1 MKKLPFLP
9 LLFLAVFIV
18 SCSGKTA
25 VKPTSEGFNAERSF
39 ARANKLLED
48 KDYKEARKVLTEI
61 KNRGLSKKF
70 APLAELKIAD
80 SYVKEDEP
88 ELAAAEYKKFIE
100 MFPDHRLASY
110 AQYQI
115 AMIYFN
121 QIEGPE
127 RGYSGAAQAL
137 AEFEKLKRDYPRNPY
152 RDIVNLR
159 IQKCKDT
166 IADYEFLVGKFYMDK
181 DSYNAAIGRFA
192 GLIAKYPN
200 YKNMD
205 TVLLDLGISYKEKGR
220 NDKAAEY
227 FRRLLDRYPNSPL
240 ARRAKK
246 QLASVEHGGK

>member
-1 MKKLPFLP
+1 MLP
-9 LLFLAVFIV
+9 LFFLVVFIV

-25 VKPTSEGFNAERSF
+25 VKPTEEGFNAERSF

-48 KDYKEARKVLTEI
+48 KDYKEARNVLTEI
-61 KNRGLSKKF
+61 KNRDFSKKY

-80 SYVKEDEP
+80 SYVKEEEP
-88 ELAAAEYKKFIE
+88 ELAAAEYKKFLE
-100 MFPDHRLASY
+100 MYPDNRLASY

-137 AEFEKLKRDYPRNPY
+137 SEFEKLKRDYPRNPY

-159 IQKCKDT
+159 IQKCRNI
-166 IADYEFLVGKFYMDK
+166 IADYEFLVGKFYMNK
-181 DSYNAAIGRFA
+181 DSYNAAIGRFE
-192 GLIAKYPN
+192 GLVSKYPH

-205 TVLLDLGISYKEKGR
+205 VVLMDLGVSYKKMGS

-227 FRRLLDRYPNSPL
+227 FGRLLHSYPNSPL
-240 ARRAKK
+240 ASRARK
-246 QLASVEHGGK
+246 QLSSLELSRK